1 MLKGINP
8 IISPDLMKVLM
19 EMGHGDE
26 IVFGDRNFPGNAT
39 AKLLIRYD
47 GCSSIPFLLD
57 AILPLFPLDYA
68 AEFSCIL
75 MHPAI
80 KQKQATSILKTI
92 TYLIKK
98 YPEGEKDEL
107 ILERPAFIERAKNAY
122 CIIMT
127 SEAGRCGNII
137 IRKGVVAESINS
149 K

>member
-1 MLKGINP
+1 
-8 IISPDLMKVLM
+8 MKVLM

-26 IVFGDRNFPGNAT
+26 IVFGDRNFPGNSSANI
-39 AKLLIRYD
+39 LIRYD

-80 KQKQATSILKTI
+80 KQKQAPSIWKTI
-92 TYLIKK
+92 TDLIKK